1 MCTPRGS
8 SLRRLAL
15 LSLLVLLAVQ
25 PAVAQRAGR
34 GRPEPPKGRE
44 ALQEQRD
51 EVVQFI
57 QENFPEKARMLK
69 ELRQRDPEEFR
80 RRRQQLA
87 EEVRHLRDLRAENPE
102 LFRLQMDEMRLRDE
116 TSRLVREA
124 RRTEGGK
131 GREEAVKRL
140 REALERSFDLRTRI
154 KQGELEDL
162 RRRLAELEASLKRR
176 GERRAQMVEDRQ
188 RELLDGGQED
198 W

>member
-1 MCTPRGS
+1 MRAPRW
-8 SLRRLAL
+8 SLVRRLAL
-15 LSLLVLLAVQ
+15 LLLFLLLAAQ
-25 PAVAQRAGR
+25 PALAQRTGR
-34 GRPEPPKGRE
+34 GRPEPPGGRE
-44 ALQEQRD
+44 SLQEQRD

-57 QENFPEKARMLK
+57 QENFPEKARMLR

-87 EEVRHLRDLRAENPE
+87 EEVRHLRELRAEDPGR
-102 LFRLQMDEMRLRDE
+102 FRLQMDEMRLRDE

-124 RRTEGGK
+124 RKAEGK
-131 GREEAVKRL
+131 AREEAVKRL
-140 REALERSFDLRTRI
+140 REALDRSFDLRTRI

-176 GERRAQMVEDRQ
+176 GERRAQMVEERQ
-188 RELLDGGQED
+188 RELLEGGQDD

>member
-1 MCTPRGS
+1 MHAPRGRG
-8 SLRRLAL
+8 LGRLGV
-15 LSLLVLLAVQ
+15 LSLLLLLTIQ
-25 PAVAQRAGR
+25 PALAQRGGR
-34 GRPEPPKGRE
+34 GRPEPPVGRE

-87 EEVRHLRDLRAENPE
+87 EEVRHLRELRQENPD

-116 TSRLVREA
+116 TNRLVREA
-124 RRTEGGK
+124 RRAEGGK
-131 GREEAVKRL
+131 ARDEAVKRL
-140 REALERSFDLRTRI
+140 REALDRSFDLRTRI

-176 GERRAQMVEDRQ
+176 GERRAQMVEERQ
-188 RELLDGGQED
+188 RELLEGGQED

>member
-1 MCTPRGS
+1 MNTGVGMRVQWWAG
-8 SLRRLAL
+8 LAF
-15 LSLLVLLAVQ
+15 LLVVAIQ
-25 PAVAQRAGR
+25 PALAQRGER
-34 GRPEPPKGRE
+34 GRHAPSPGTE

-69 ELRQRDPEEFR
+69 DLRKRDPEEFQ

-87 EEVRHLRDLRAENPE
+87 EEVRHLRELRRDNPE

-124 RRTEGGK
+124 RKAEGGK
-131 GREEAVKRL
+131 GRDEAVRRL

-154 KQGELEDL
+154 KQGEVEDL
-162 RRRLAELEASLKRR
+162 RRRLVDLENSLKRR
-176 GERRAQMVEDRQ
+176 GERRAQMVEERQ
-188 RELLDGGQED
+188 RQLLEGGEED